1 VTATLAEIVGAGVE
15 NGLVPTPIL
24 GRADE
29 IAQLTE
35 HLGLA
40 APEGSPPSGAGQAAV
55 LLGGEAGVGKTRMLL
70 ELADRARS
78 HGWRVLVGHC
88 LDLADSLLP
97 YLPFSELVGR
107 YVDEDPDGARRIAE
121 TYPAL
126 AALAPGRRLMSGAGS
141 PSKELSVDRAELFDA
156 MHAFVDS
163 VSADA
168 PVLLVVE
175 DLHWADQ
182 STRDL
187 LSFLFARPFRGRV
200 AVVASYRTDD
210 LHRRHPLRAALAGW
224 VRLPG
229 VERVVLPPLAD
240 TAVRRLVRT
249 LRTESV
255 PERDVAWIVARAEG
269 NAFFAE
275 ELVGASQLGE
285 RGVPDDLAD
294 LLLVRLDRLDDDARL
309 VVRAASCSGR
319 RVSHELLAAVV
330 DLPPDKLDHALRG
343 AVEHNVLVQ
352 VGADGYSF
360 RHALLAEAVHGDLLP
375 GERVR
380 LHGKYAEA
388 LLAGTVDG
396 TAAELATHARA
407 AHDTDTAVRASIRA
421 GDEAMAV
428 GGPDDAATH
437 YEAALEMVSRPGIK
451 PPEDVDVVGLIWSTS
466 EAVIAT
472 GHPARALALV
482 RDHLASA
489 ASDLSTTD
497 RVRLLLA
504 QAAAALLN
512 ETTDEPVDLTSEAL
526 ELVGDE
532 PSRLRA
538 GALSIHARALHN
550 GNHHEEAAQFASQA
564 LALAERFELPEIVT
578 EAATT
583 LAAVDDKVG
592 DADAAL
598 KALEDTAD
606 TARAT
611 GDTVGEMRSRYYQ
624 GFINLE
630 RGRLAEAQ
638 ELFRATSEAATAA
651 GRPWAP
657 YGFDARYHQA
667 MTAMLR
673 GHWEE
678 ALAVADTA
686 GQSPPTDPEALLVT
700 VRMLVGAGRG
710 DQSVLGS
717 YERFRSSWPRE
728 GVIALNS
735 GAAAIELLG
744 QAGDLEG
751 VRRVHAEVVDFLSS
765 LWSPLFLGQ
774 VRLVTLVLDQLSR
787 AVPTAPTHE
796 RDQLVAFA
804 RELDGT
810 VHAVIERASKRRRT
824 FGPEGQAWAA
834 RFHAELLRLSWLAG
848 GDEAPDSG
856 DLVEAWQAAVA
867 TFDELGHPY
876 EAARSRTRLA
886 AVLAAGGRA
895 AEAEP
900 LVATARE
907 VATGLRAEPLLAEIR
922 AVGTGR
928 VRRTTGGPATTE
940 LTAREREILALV
952 AEGRTNGDIGKQL
965 FISTKTVSVHVS
977 NILAK
982 LGAGGRTEAAA
993 IARRTGLLD

>member
-1 VTATLAEIVGAGVE
+1 MTATLAEIVGAGVE
-15 NGLVPTPIL
+15 NGPVPTPIL

-29 IAQLTE
+29 LAQLSE

-40 APEGSPPSGAGQAAV
+40 APDGTTPPSGAGQAAV
-55 LLGGEAGVGKTRMLL
+55 LLGGDAGVGKTRILL
-70 ELADRARS
+70 ELADRAKTA
-78 HGWRVLVGHC
+78 GWRVLVGHC

-97 YLPFSELVGR
+97 YLPFTELVGR
-107 YVDEDPDGARRIAE
+107 YADEDPDGAQRIAE
-121 TYPAL
+121 AYPAL
-126 AALAPGRRLMSGAGS
+126 AALAPGRRLMSGGTAD
-141 PSKELSVDRAELFDA
+141 KDTSVDRAELFDA

-163 VSADA
+163 VAADT

-187 LSFLFARPFRGRV
+187 LSFLFARPFRSQV
-200 AVVASYRTDD
+200 AIVGSYRTDD
-210 LHRRHPLRAALAGW
+210 LHRRHPLRTSVASWA
-224 VRLPG
+224 RLPG
-229 VERVVLPPLAD
+229 VQRLILPPLAD
-240 TAVRRLVRT
+240 TAVRRLVRSLQT
-249 LRTESV
+249 GST

-275 ELVGASQLGE
+275 ELVGASQMGE
-285 RGVPDDLAD
+285 RGVPEDLAD

-330 DLPPDKLDHALRG
+330 GLPPDDLERALRG

-352 VGADGYSF
+352 VGADGYAF
-360 RHALLAEAVHGDLLP
+360 RHALLAEAVHDDLLP

-380 LHGKYAEA
+380 LHGKYVEA

-407 AHDTDTAVRASIRA
+407 AHDTDTAIRASIRA

-437 YEAALEMVSRPGIK
+437 FEAALELVGTRQ
-451 PPEDVDVVGLIWSTS
+451 PEDVDVVGLIWRTS

-489 ASDLSTTD
+489 PAGLDTTD

-512 ETTDEPVDLTSEAL
+512 ETTDEPVDLTTEAL

-592 DADAAL
+592 DAEAAL

-606 TARAT
+606 AARRA
-611 GDTVGEMRSRYYQ
+611 GDTVGEMRSRHYQ

-630 RGRLAEAQ
+630 RGRLEEAQ
-638 ELFRATSEAATAA
+638 ELFRITAEAATAA

-667 MTAMLR
+667 MTAMMR
-673 GHWEE
+673 GLWED
-678 ALAVADTA
+678 ALAIADTD
-686 GQSPPTDPEALLVT
+686 GQSPPADPEALLVT

-710 DQSVLGS
+710 DDSVVDR
-717 YERFRSSWPRE
+717 YDQFRASWGRE

-735 GAAAIELLG
+735 GAAVIELLG
-744 QAGDLEG
+744 LRGDVEG
-751 VRRVHAEVVDFLSS
+751 VRRVHREVVDFLSQ
-765 LWSPLFLGQ
+765 LWSAHFLGQ
-774 VRLVTLVLDQLSR
+774 VRLSALVLDQLSR
-787 AVPTAPTHE
+787 AMPTAPTHE
-796 RDQLVAFA
+796 RDQLAA
-804 RELDGT
+804 LAHELD
-810 VHAVIERASKRRRT
+810 VQVRKAIDRAAKRRRS

-834 RFHAELLRLSWLAG
+834 RFRAELLRVRWLTG
-848 GDEAPDSG
+848 GEGTPASDE
-856 DLVEAWQAAVA
+856 LVEAWQAAVDTFA
-867 TFDELGHPY
+867 TLGHVY
-876 EAARSRTRLA
+876 ETARSQARLA
-886 AVLAAGGRA
+886 AVLAAAGRT

-900 LVATARE
+900 LGAAARDVATA
-907 VATGLRAEPLLAEIR
+907 LRAEPLLIELR
-922 AVGTGR
+922 AGGSR
-928 VRRTTGGPATTE
+928 PARRTTGGPATTE